1 MTMKAEFNYW
11 GNYYTVVLPDGS
23 SLRCDNNDDD
33 RRELE
38 NELLEEGYYIRWEIS
53 DSSKVFLISI
63 YLHSRACLFH
73 DTNFT
78 TRTYL

>member
-23 SLRCDNNDDD
+23 RFCCDNNDAD

-38 NELLEEGYYIRWEIS
+38 GELKEEGYLVRW
-53 DSSKVFLISI
+53 
-63 YLHSRACLFH
+63 
-73 DTNFT
+73 
-78 TRTYL
+78 